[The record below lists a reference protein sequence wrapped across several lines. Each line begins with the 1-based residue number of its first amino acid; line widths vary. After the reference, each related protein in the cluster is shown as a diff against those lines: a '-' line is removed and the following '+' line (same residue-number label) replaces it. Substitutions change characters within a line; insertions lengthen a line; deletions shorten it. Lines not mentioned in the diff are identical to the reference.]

1 MSSLKKLGS
10 EKYKYIYIYI
20 YNLKQEK
27 FAHQL
32 VFLPMSSFEN
42 IKFRKLSEMN
52 MFYNMCYIAA
62 LLVAGVRNLGLGLK
76 SKSWDEFWCFKS
88 TT

>member
-10 EKYKYIYIYI
+10 EIWNIW
-20 YNLKQEK
+20 NLKQEK

-52 MFYNMCYIAA
+52 MFYIMFYIAA